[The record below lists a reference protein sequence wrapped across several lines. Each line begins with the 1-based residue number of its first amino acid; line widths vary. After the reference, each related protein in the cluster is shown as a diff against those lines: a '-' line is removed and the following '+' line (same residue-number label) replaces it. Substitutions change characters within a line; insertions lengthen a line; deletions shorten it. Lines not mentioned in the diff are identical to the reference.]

1 MLLTFIVKLILF
13 PLSYKMLHS
22 QAKMG
27 ALKPEMA
34 HLKDKFKDDAQGM
47 QVESMKMYRE
57 YGVNPLGGCL
67 PMVLQMPIWLALY
80 QFFPASIEFR
90 QSSFLCQITD
100 EITILWFACQP
111 IYPNLGS
118 VYLDIYPL

>member
-1 MLLTFIVKLILF
+1 
-13 PLSYKMLHS
+13 MLHS

-57 YGVNPLGGCL
+57 YGVNPLGGCST
-67 PMVLQMPIWLALY
+67 VLQMPIWLALY
-80 QFFPASIEFR
+80 QFFRFIEFR
-90 QSSFLCQITD
+90 QSSFL
-100 EITILWFACQP
+100 
-111 IYPNLGS
+111 
-118 VYLDIYPL
+118 